1 VKILFIKEQRSPTG
15 IEGIGIYLLN
25 VCIELNKLKVP
36 YLILYNAEDELYKK
50 MLVNNINVRI
60 VDFLLNSAKNM
71 FQYKKVQ
78 TAQKLIYKIIKN
90 ENITH
95 VNVHFPYLLQL
106 VKKEWNIPIIV
117 HWHGAFINNKPAPY
131 LYLKDILSPRKL
143 LTSIYNKKVAFNF
156 DKADMVICPGIAAKN
171 TASEY
176 FKVPSNKIKINPYGV
191 KEINTNDFKCL
202 KNELG
207 FKSTDKIIISVGRE
221 TKAKGVEDFCNVAM
235 SLQHKTNYKFLFI
248 GGYRDKNYHDELVA
262 NYGHCV
268 QFMGMRQNINDF
280 YKTADLFLFLS
291 HRESAGLVLAEAM
304 YFSLPLVTW
313 DIIGVNEMFKNENNG
328 YLCKFGNIDD
338 IKKSLVKVLDN
349 KEIYSKFSKESLIEA
364 SNHTID
370 KSTLE
375 LIELIEMCEK

>member
-1 VKILFIKEQRSPTG
+1 
-15 IEGIGIYLLN
+15 
-25 VCIELNKLKVP
+25 
-36 YLILYNAEDELYKK
+36 
-50 MLVNNINVRI
+50 
-60 VDFLLNSAKNM
+60 
-71 FQYKKVQ
+71 
-78 TAQKLIYKIIKN
+78 
-90 ENITH
+90 
-95 VNVHFPYLLQL
+95 
-106 VKKEWNIPIIV
+106 
-117 HWHGAFINNKPAPY
+117 
-131 LYLKDILSPRKL
+131 
-143 LTSIYNKKVAFNF
+143 
-156 DKADMVICPGIAAKN
+156 
-171 TASEY
+171 
-176 FKVPSNKIKINPYGV
+176 
-191 KEINTNDFKCL
+191 
-202 KNELG
+202 
-207 FKSTDKIIISVGRE
+207 
-221 TKAKGVEDFCNVAM
+221 M